1 MAKIIKVRGI
11 FHDIYGWGVGF
22 YSQEIAQKWNYFWRA
37 KFTPK
42 TFWSYVQPKD
52 IWASGTLA
60 LNTGGGSI
68 YMHPMD
74 FTVMLTNN
82 SGTHNGQIIG
92 DTYYESSFEWQISE
106 LYEICK
112 ECAEFCGG
120 SFTMQVSKEVETND
134 FPMVEY
140 NEDTYIQE
148 CGIKKIR

>member
-22 YSQEIAQKWNYFWRA
+22 YSQEIAQKWNYFWRV
-37 KFTPK
+37 KFAPK
-42 TFWSYVQPKD
+42 IFWSYVQPKD
-52 IWASGTLA
+52 KLTSGVLTLD
-60 LNTGGGSI
+60 TGGGSI

-74 FTVMLTNN
+74 FYTTLT
-82 SGTHNGQIIG
+82 SNGGVSCGKTIEG
-92 DTYYESSFEWQISE
+92 VYYETCFEGQISE

-120 SFTMQVSKEVETND
+120 SFTMEVSKEIEIND
-134 FPMVEY
+134 FPMEEY

-148 CGIKKIR
+148 CGVKKIR